1 MNARVTR
8 KKLYFETEMLSPFI
22 PEVTQLQFLPRK
34 KKKAL
39 KKQIAIKFVELLE
52 EFVKTGEIKSIE
64 L

>member
-1 MNARVTR
+1 MKAKVTK
-8 KKLYFETEMLSPFI
+8 KKLYFETEMLVPFI
-22 PEVTQLQFLPRK
+22 PEVIQLEFLPRK

>member
-8 KKLYFETEMLSPFI
+8 KKLYFESPFI

-39 KKQIAIKFVELLE
+39 KKQISIKFVKMLNEWIDKASHE
-52 EFVKTGEIKSIE
+52 SKF
-64 L
+64 

>member
-1 MNARVTR
+1 MNTRVTR

-39 KKQIAIKFVELLE
+39 KKQISIKFVKMLNEW
-52 EFVKTGEIKSIE
+52 IE
-64 L
+64 NGRP

>member
-1 MNARVTR
+1 
-8 KKLYFETEMLSPFI
+8 MLSPFI
-22 PEVTQLQFLPRK
+22 PEVTQLEFLPRK

-39 KKQIAIKFVELLE
+39 KKQIAIKFVDLLE